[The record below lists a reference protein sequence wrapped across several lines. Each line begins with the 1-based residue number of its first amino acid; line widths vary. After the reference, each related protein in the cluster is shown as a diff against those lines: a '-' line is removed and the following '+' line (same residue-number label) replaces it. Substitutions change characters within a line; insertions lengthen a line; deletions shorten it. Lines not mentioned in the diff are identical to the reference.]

1 MKVAILAGGLGTRL
15 AEETEAV
22 PKPMVTVGGKPILW
36 HIMKLYAARH
46 YEDFVIALGYKGE
59 VIKRYM
65 VEYLNLETNLT
76 VDMRAGTID
85 RLGEKTD
92 NWRVELIDTGLP
104 TNTGGR
110 IKRLEP
116 YLAKDG
122 TFFLTWGDGVSD
134 LDLDEL
140 LAFHK
145 AHGKLCTLT
154 AVRPPARFGHLELDG
169 DRISEFS
176 EKPQTG
182 EGWINGAFF
191 VCEPQIFDYI
201 EGDDTQWEHAP
212 LENLAKDGELMAY
225 SYSGFWQ
232 CMDTVRDRKLLEKLW
247 ESGEAPWKV
256 W

>member
-36 HIMKLYAARH
+36 HIMKLYAARN
-46 YEDFVIALGYKGE
+46 YTDFVIALGYKAE

-65 VEYLNLETNLT
+65 VEYCNLETDLT
-76 VDMRAGTID
+76 VDMRAGTVNRHGGKI
-85 RLGEKTD
+85 D
-92 NWRVELIDTGLP
+92 NWRVELIDTGVP
-104 TNTGGR
+104 TATGGR

-191 VCEPQIFDYI
+191 VCEPKVFDYI